1 MIVFSNGTTR
11 PFFTTFSYLT
21 IGIPNDERGP
31 KRRTGAAKSTIQ
43 NWTPLSLFSRCN
55 QCPNIKW
62 QMVEYI
68 IGFYCTLSF
77 VQVTINRNKLSRHA
91 SMSVK
96 QQICK
101 NALLHSIGD
110 FVVKTAFFFQV
121 PAQKRAQY
129 TSILLCHTSVT
140 D

>member
-1 MIVFSNGTTR
+1 
-11 PFFTTFSYLT
+11 
-21 IGIPNDERGP
+21 
-31 KRRTGAAKSTIQ
+31 
-43 NWTPLSLFSRCN
+43 
-55 QCPNIKW
+55 
-62 QMVEYI
+62 MVEYI

-77 VQVTINRNKLSRHA
+77 VWVTINRNKLSRHA

-101 NALLHSIGD
+101 NALTLTLNWTCCKNSI
-110 FVVKTAFFFQV
+110 FL
-121 PAQKRAQY
+121 PSSSIERRAQY